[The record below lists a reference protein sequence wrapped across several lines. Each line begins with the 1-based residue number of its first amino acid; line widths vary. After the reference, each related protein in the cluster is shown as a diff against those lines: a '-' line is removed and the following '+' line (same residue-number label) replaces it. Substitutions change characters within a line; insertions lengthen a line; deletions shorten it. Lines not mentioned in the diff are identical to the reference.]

1 MGATKARAEKTRP
14 RKPRQPL
21 RARDLDRRHKARASV
36 RVESLP
42 KSREVFSLIWGVL
55 IRFLVIGSLCYLAY
69 RARFV
74 AVTVLISSLLA
85 LVMYP
90 AVNHLSRPP
99 LWGLSRPARR
109 TVSAL
114 VLFVFLALAAYWAY
128 HLLVAPF
135 LSDTASMYGTIERGV
150 MRWKGWVEAV
160 RTVYYRLPQG
170 AQDAIRQ
177 LDLSNITNGVPR
189 FLTGVVETSAQWV
202 VIIIDL
208 LLIPILAFYFIL
220 ECRGLKR
227 DFVSLVPRKWRRD
240 AVVIARST
248 GRILR
253 DYTVANMILCAI
265 AGTVVYIGL
274 RLLHV
279 PFALSL
285 AVLAGLTRFIPVV
298 GPLLGGIPIILI
310 ALTQGVSVG
319 LATLAF
325 FTVMH
330 LVESKVLLPKLIGE
344 RLHMHGA
351 LVLIALLLGGQFAG
365 IIGMF
370 IAAPVAALL
379 RVLLRTYLLRSR
391 RYVKGGAEG

>member
-1 MGATKARAEKTRP
+1 MGNPGARAEKK
-14 RKPRQPL
+14 KPRMDRRSL
-21 RARDLDRRHKARASV
+21 RACDLDRRHRTHAEV
-36 RVESLP
+36 PVERLP

-55 IRFLVIGSLCYLAY
+55 IRFLVIGTLCYLSY
-69 RARFV
+69 VARFV
-74 AVTVLISSLLA
+74 WVTLLVSSLIA

-90 AVNHLSRPP
+90 AVDHLSRPP
-99 LWGLSRPARR
+99 LWGLSRSARR

-114 VLFVFLALAAYWAY
+114 VLFVFVGLTVYWAY
-128 HLLVAPF
+128 HVLVAPF
-135 LSDTASMYGTIERGV
+135 LSDTASIYGTIGRV
-150 MRWKGWVEAV
+150 VKSWKGWFETTQ
-160 RTVYYRLPQG
+160 TVYHRLPKA
-170 AQDAIRQ
+170 AQDALNQ
-177 LDLSNITNGVPR
+177 LDLSNITTGVPR

-202 VIIIDL
+202 GVIIDL

-220 ECRGLKR
+220 EGRGLKR
-227 DFVSLVPRKWRRD
+227 EFVSLVPRKWRRD
-240 AVVIARST
+240 ALAISRST

-253 DYTVANMILCAI
+253 DYTVANLILCAI
-265 AGTVVYIGL
+265 AGVVVYVGL
-274 RLLHV
+274 RLLNV

-285 AVLAGLTRFIPVV
+285 AVLAGLMRFIPVI

-319 LATLAF
+319 LATLVF
-325 FTVMH
+325 FTLMH
-330 LVESKVLLPKLIGE
+330 LVESKVLLPKLLGG

-351 LVLIALLLGGQFAG
+351 LVLIALLMGGAFAG

-391 RYVKGGAEG
+391 RYVQG